1 MDPLDWVVLGTIDR
15 GRGLRGEVVVTP
27 YAGDA
32 ESFLGRSVSLRR
44 GEATVSRQMRI
55 EKAWQQGA
63 RVVIKFEGIDTIEAA
78 ETLRGMELC
87 VRPEERLPLAEGEY
101 YLSDLVGCQL
111 FDAGV
116 PVGPVIG
123 WEEAPG
129 SILLTIQ
136 HGSREALV
144 PFVKAICTKVDLP
157 NRRIEASLPQGL
169 LDL

>member
-1 MDPLDWVVLGTIDR
+1 MEPNDWVVLGTIDR
-15 GRGLRGEVVVTP
+15 SRGLRGEVVVTP
-27 YAGDA
+27 LAGDA

-44 GEATVSRQMRI
+44 REVAVSKQAKI

-63 RVVIKFEGIDTIEAA
+63 RVVLKFAGIDTIEAA

-87 VRPEERLPLAEGEY
+87 VKPEDRLPLGEGEY

-111 FDAGV
+111 FDDGV

-136 HGSREALV
+136 HGSRQALV
-144 PFVKAICTKVDLP
+144 PFVGAICTKVDLP